1 MIMKL
6 YEERAYDAV
15 DQLIDR
21 HGLGRVVLAVM
32 TALVRKR
39 RDEVNYVDQLSDH
52 LRRDIGLDKGRSDT
66 WQRR

>member
-32 TALVRKR
+32 TALVQKR

-52 LRRDIGLDKGRSDT
+52 LRRDIGLDKGRSDP

>member
-21 HGLGRVVLAVM
+21 HGLGRVVLTVM

-39 RDEVNYVDQLSDH
+39 RDGVIYESQLSDH
-52 LRRDIGLDKGRSDT
+52 LRRDIGLDNGRSDR